1 MPDLPPSRRVWLAL
15 RGFGP
20 LLLVVVGLFGVPT
33 LVVWLLGGGTFRWS
47 YLLIGLVL
55 GIGLVAVGGLI
66 LGWAMGRL
74 KR

>member
-20 LLLVVVGLFGVPT
+20 LVLIAIGLFAVPT
-33 LVVWLLGGGTFRWS
+33 LVVWLLGGGTFQWS
-47 YLLIGLVL
+47 YLFIGLAV
-55 GIGLVAVGGLI
+55 GIGLIIVGGLI
-66 LGWAMGRL
+66 LGWAMGRI